1 MEEKPKRADVTRA
14 ALIRAAEKLIA
25 TKGLADVST
34 REILRTAGQRNQS
47 ALQYHFGSKNGLIR
61 AAINERTLLIDAR
74 RIEMLD
80 ALEDK
85 PELTDLLD
93 VFTRP
98 LAELA
103 EKDDAGVDYVI
114 FLSQAITRPDFS
126 LERAI
131 EEIGITG
138 LKRAYDMLD
147 KLLNHLSEAEIKMR
161 RTILFDLSV
170 ITLKHW
176 CLQESPKK
184 SIDDILGILNVTS
197 KELFLTES

>member
-1 MEEKPKRADVTRA
+1 MEEKPKRADITRA
-14 ALIRAAEKLIA
+14 SLIRAAEKLIA

-47 ALQYHFGSKNGLIR
+47 ALQYHFGSKNGLIK

-80 ALEDK
+80 ALNDN
-85 PELTDLLD
+85 PDLTDLLD
-93 VFTRP
+93 VFIRP

-103 EKDDAGVDYVI
+103 ESDDAGIDYVI

-131 EEIGITG
+131 EDIGIEG
-138 LKRAYDMLD
+138 LKRAYDILD
-147 KLLNHLSEAEIKMR
+147 QLLDHLPKAEIRMR
-161 RTILFDLSV
+161 RIILFDLSV

-176 CLQESPKK
+176 CLQEAPKK
-184 SIDDILGILNVTS
+184 SIDEILSLLNVTS
-197 KELFLTES
+197 KELFLAKG

>member
-14 ALIRAAEKLIA
+14 SLIRAAEKLIA

-47 ALQYHFGSKNGLIR
+47 ALQYHFGSKNGLIK

-80 ALEDK
+80 ALSDN
-85 PELTDLLD
+85 PDLTELLD
-93 VFTRP
+93 VFIRP

-103 EKDDAGVDYVI
+103 ESDDAGIDYVI

-126 LERAI
+126 LEKAI
-131 EEIGITG
+131 EDIGIDG

-147 KLLNHLSEAEIKMR
+147 RLLGHLPEAEIKMR
-161 RTILFDLSV
+161 RIILFDLSV

-176 CLQESPKK
+176 CLQEAPKK
-184 SIDDILGILNVTS
+184 SIDEILSILNTTS
-197 KELFLTES
+197 KELFLAKC

>member
-61 AAINERTLLIDAR
+61 AAINERTLLIDEK

-80 ALEDK
+80 ALGEN
-85 PELTDLLD
+85 PSLTDLLD
-93 VFTRP
+93 VFIRP

-103 EKDDAGVDYVI
+103 EHEDAGVDYVI

-126 LERAI
+126 LDRAI

-138 LKRAYDMLD
+138 LKKAYSMLDDMLTD
-147 KLLNHLSEAEIKMR
+147 LTPAEIKVR

-170 ITLKHW
+170 ITIKHW
-176 CLQESPKK
+176 CLQDKPKK
-184 SIDDILGILNVTS
+184 TINEILHLLNVTS
-197 KELFLTES
+197 KELFLA